1 MATNNLALFLNRVLN
16 DPNEW
21 ARFRK
26 EPQQMMQAANLTPQE
41 QQLLTQG
48 PPDEL
53 RKYIGADPSQFSA
66 IMVW

>member
-1 MATNNLALFLNRVLN
+1 MSTNNLELFLNKILN

-26 EPQQMMQAANLTPQE
+26 EPVQMMQAANLSAKE

-48 PPDEL
+48 PLEEL
-53 RKYIGADPSQFSA
+53 RAYIGAEPSQFA
-66 IMVW
+66 ALLIW